1 MGCEAQRENLV
12 AHLYGE
18 LPPDEA
24 RAFEAHRSQCS
35 DCQREYEALAKVSR
49 AMQNWHLAEEPWTVT
64 ETAAAPRGRGLRSWF
79 SSWWS
84 QPVGLPRWAMGGAL
98 AMALAAIVVAN
109 QLQVFVDRGD
119 LVVRWGERTTP
130 SMVAETAGSSD
141 LAPAGMLGLEG
152 DYLVQ
157 QVSNMISESEQRQL
171 RATEKMVGYFAERLN
186 QERENDLRTVSYRM
200 GTASDQTYRE
210 LDRTN
215 RRLDQMAQILA
226 ASEARRP
233 PLPNHRA

>member
-1 MGCEAQRENLV
+1 
-12 AHLYGE
+12 
-18 LPPDEA
+18 
-24 RAFEAHRSQCS
+24 
-35 DCQREYEALAKVSR
+35 
-49 AMQNWHLAEEPWTVT
+49 
-64 ETAAAPRGRGLRSWF
+64 
-79 SSWWS
+79 
-84 QPVGLPRWAMGGAL
+84 
-98 AMALAAIVVAN
+98 
-109 QLQVFVDRGD
+109 
-119 LVVRWGERTTP
+119 
-130 SMVAETAGSSD
+130 
-141 LAPAGMLGLEG
+141 MLGLEG

-233 PLPNHRA
+233 PLPEDGSVEETPDGPGTREWR